1 MAEEVKTGAKF
12 HNIILENRGRLNV
25 SGVEDVDSFDEGAV
39 IIFTNMGVLT
49 VRGEDLHINKFSVE
63 SGELFVEGNIYA
75 LTYSDDSMKKS
86 GSGGFFSQDVP
97 LTAVTV
103 SWKEAVYGNFSPTT
117 AVDIPVLDCIRS
129 RARCVLRFVPRLAP
143 DFYTI
148 LRIRVS
154 TGYSVLGGKRRRYV
168 HVYVL
173 V

>member
-75 LTYSDDSMKKS
+75 LTYSDDTKKKS
-86 GSGGFFSQDVP
+86 GSGGFFS
-97 LTAVTV
+97 
-103 SWKEAVYGNFSPTT
+103 KMF
-117 AVDIPVLDCIRS
+117 R
-129 RARCVLRFVPRLAP
+129 
-143 DFYTI
+143 
-148 LRIRVS
+148 
-154 TGYSVLGGKRRRYV
+154 
-168 HVYVL
+168 
-173 V
+173 

>member
-86 GSGGFFSQDVP
+86 GSGGFFPRCSADGCN
-97 LTAVTV
+97 
-103 SWKEAVYGNFSPTT
+103 SFMEGG
-117 AVDIPVLDCIRS
+117 CIWEFQSHNSCGHSCTRLHTESRS
-129 RARCVLRFVPRLAP
+129 VCF
-143 DFYTI
+143 TI
-148 LRIRVS
+148 CS
-154 TGYSVLGGKRRRYV
+154 ASCA
-168 HVYVL
+168 
-173 V
+173 

>member
-25 SGVEDVDSFDEGAV
+25 SGVEDVDSFDAV

-86 GSGGFFSQDVP
+86 GSGGFFS
-97 LTAVTV
+97 
-103 SWKEAVYGNFSPTT
+103 KMF
-117 AVDIPVLDCIRS
+117 R
-129 RARCVLRFVPRLAP
+129 
-143 DFYTI
+143 
-148 LRIRVS
+148 
-154 TGYSVLGGKRRRYV
+154 
-168 HVYVL
+168 
-173 V
+173 